1 MKKSLLIIALLLTGL
16 GNSFASHIPGGNIT
30 WTCDPANP
38 LCYNFIFT
46 QVINCPST
54 NPTTMG
60 NGFTI
65 TNSCGLANPTMPVL
79 NQTGVSV
86 DVAQTCATATS
97 TCNGGTVP
105 GAWLATYE
113 GQVCFPA
120 NCDSW
125 TIDYELCCRDANS
138 NTAGGSGNSMH
149 LQSVMNTLTAPCN
162 NGPVV
167 TAPQFIPYMC
177 AGQNNTY
184 CLTTADPDADST
196 YYQMTSPLA
205 AGGVPIAYNLPYTIN
220 APLNGFVLD
229 PNTGCMSFN
238 QATTGNFVVAIMI
251 NSYDAFGNLISSVTQ
266 DYQIEVITCTNVPPN
281 QPTGGGITNFNGTG
295 GNGGAAQTGPGSLSM
310 CYGDNVCFDITFTDN
325 DPANILTLTTDGLAL
340 MPGATFTTTGT
351 NPVTGTF
358 CWTAQP
364 GWIGNVVTFSV
375 QDDACPIVG
384 TNSFAVNFDI
394 TTGVW
399 VVPDDTICGAQTSQ
413 LIATGGSGLYTWN
426 SIAGPPLI
434 VGTNFS
440 CNPCANPVAS
450 PSATTTYVVTSTL
463 SAACQNTDTVTVY
476 VVPDITTTMTQSANS
491 ACLFDPIQL
500 DVAIAPAGP
509 GYTYSWTPATY
520 LNSTSISNP
529 LATITAPGTYTYYVD
544 VTSAAGCIKTD
555 SITVTIVPFMVP
567 DITILTPDSMM
578 ACGDSILVDLDL
590 GGGVPAVCG
599 LSPTNACS
607 GPTTQ
612 TTVGTGAT
620 NISSAPSPY
629 YGFYEDNR
637 IQMIYTAAELNALGF
652 LGGKITQI
660 AFEIVTQAS
669 TQNYSGF
676 TIKMGC
682 TALPDFQAQT
692 LFEPGLAQVYT
703 NASYAPLL
711 GWNTHVLDNAYEW
724 DGISNLI
731 VEVCFDNA
739 SWTSTDAV
747 AQTATAVKMV
757 MYDYTDGA
765 VGCVLNTPYIN
776 TSQLNRPNIRLTQC
790 PTIPDPLAFNY
801 AWTPNTNIITST
813 MQNPTVFPSN
823 PTSYI
828 VTVTDTGGNCSD
840 TDTLNITVL
849 CGACYLPAIT
859 VTNPTCKDG
868 TNGSI
873 VVDPTF
879 VLGSEVQNFSYVD
892 SITGTLL
899 QTTLNVTAGMQ
910 DSIINIGAGA
920 YTITMVDSSGCS
932 QDTTIYLTEPD
943 SVMINTITADDI
955 VCIGGNIQID
965 ATAIDGNGA
974 PYNYTWT
981 DLSTGVII
989 PGNGPHNVS
998 PIVSPTC
1005 YSVFATDLLGCI
1017 SSASQVCISIYPIL
1031 IANTPNGTPLDTITV
1046 CPASANGGPFGTNI
1060 TMSTVGGSG
1069 TGYNYDWYD
1078 NGTLVGNG
1086 GTITV
1091 TPTIPTTYV
1100 GVATDDCTTPA
1111 DSVWITIN
1119 WFNVITPDFV
1129 KNKADSC
1136 YPITV
1141 EFSNTSSPVALI
1153 GNTQWTFSGGGSSN
1167 GDPVSNTFNT
1177 PSCQDV
1183 TMTVTTLDGCS
1194 FTNTKVGYVCPYDYP
1209 VANFSMNPPI
1219 TDLLNTQIQ
1228 FTNLSDGGTPPLNS
1242 LWNFG
1247 SGLFPDTSV
1256 VTHPLF
1262 IYPDNVPGTYNVLL
1276 TVTDINGC
1284 QDTVMG
1290 TVVVNG
1296 IYLFY
1301 VPNSFTPD
1309 GDGTNDLF
1317 RPYGEGIDFSQYTM
1331 EIFDRWGEKLF
1342 STSNAERGWDG
1353 TYKGKPVQNGTYV
1366 WKIIAKEDYGTIIH
1380 DNFGHVNLIK

>member
-1 MKKSLLIIALLLTGL
+1 MKNSLLIIAILLG
-16 GNSFASHIPGGNIT
+16 GFSSSYASHIPGGNIT

-54 NPTTMG
+54 NPTTMS

-79 NQTGVSV
+79 NQTGISV

-238 QATTGNFVVAIMI
+238 QTTTGNFVVAIMI
-251 NSYDAFGNLISSVTQ
+251 NSYDVFGNLISSVTQ

-295 GNGGAAQTGPGSLSM
+295 GNGGAAQTGPGSLAM
-310 CYGDNVCFDITFTDN
+310 CYGDNVCFDITFADN

-399 VVPDDTICGAQTSQ
+399 TGPDNIICGNQTSQ
-413 LIATGGSGLYTWN
+413 LISTGGSGLYTWT

-450 PSATTTYVVTSTL
+450 PTATTTYVVTSTL

-476 VVPDITTTMTQSANS
+476 VVPDITTTMTQSASS

-529 LATITAPGTYTYYVD
+529 LATITAPGTYTYYVY
-544 VTSAAGCIKTD
+544 VTSAAGCVKTD
-555 SITVTIVPFMVP
+555 SITVVIVPFMVP
-567 DITILTPDSMM
+567 DINILTPDSTL
-578 ACGDSILVDLDL
+578 ACGDSILINLDL
-590 GGGVPAVCG
+590 GGGVPALCG
-599 LSPTNACS
+599 ISPTNACS

-629 YGFYEDNR
+629 YGFYEDSR
-637 IQMIYTAAELNALGF
+637 VQMIYTAAELNALGF
-652 LGGKITQI
+652 LGGKITEI
-660 AFEIVTQAS
+660 SFEIVTQAS
-669 TQNYSGF
+669 TQNYNGF

-692 LFEPGLAQVYT
+692 LFETGLVQVYT
-703 NASYAPLL
+703 NASYAPIL

-731 VEVCFDNA
+731 VEVCFDNN
-739 SWTSTDAV
+739 SWTSTDDV
-747 AQTATAVKMV
+747 AQTATLVKMV

-765 VGCVLNTPYIN
+765 IGCALNTPYIN

-840 TDTLNITVL
+840 TDTINVTVL

-892 SITGTLL
+892 SLTGAVL

-920 YTITMVDSSGCS
+920 YTITMVDSGGCS
-932 QDTTIYLTEPD
+932 HDTTIYLTHPD
-943 SVMINTITADDI
+943 SVMINTITQDDSI
-955 VCIGGNIQID
+955 CIGGNMQIS
-965 ATAIDGNGA
+965 ATAIDGNGG
-974 PYNYTWT
+974 PYTYTWT
-981 DLSTGVII
+981 NLNTGVVI
-989 PGNGPHNVS
+989 PGNGPHTVN
-998 PIVSPTC
+998 PIDTLTC
-1005 YSVFATDLLGCI
+1005 YSVFATDPLGCI
-1017 SSASQVCISIYPIL
+1017 SSPQQVCINLFDSITATSL
-1031 IANTPNGTPLDTITV
+1031 IASTSNDSLKV
-1046 CPASANGGPFGTNI
+1046 CPNSTQPIDIVAIGGMGAPYTYTWYENNI
-1060 TMSTVGGSG
+1060 QIG
-1069 TGYNYDWYD
+1069 TGSLIN
-1078 NGTLVGNG
+1078 
-1086 GTITV
+1086 V
-1091 TPTIPTTYV
+1091 TPTGPTTYI
-1100 GVATDDCTTPA
+1100 GVAYDNCSTPA
-1111 DSVWITIN
+1111 DSVIIYVDWYGL
-1119 WFNVITPDFV
+1119 VIPSIIR
-1129 KNKADSC
+1129 NKADSC
-1136 YPITV
+1136 YPFTV
-1141 EFSNTSSPVALI
+1141 EFTNTSTPAALI
-1153 GNTQWTFSGGGSSN
+1153 SSTQWSITNGDNGVGNTVSATF
-1167 GDPVSNTFNT
+1167 DT
-1177 PSCQDV
+1177 PTCQDV
-1183 TMTVTTLDGCS
+1183 TMTITTTDGCIV
-1194 FTNTKVGYVCPYDYP
+1194 TETWTDYVCPHDYP
-1209 VANFSMNPPI
+1209 TANFSTDPPI
-1219 TDLLNTQIQ
+1219 TTILNTKIQ
-1228 FTNLSDGGTPPLNS
+1228 FKNLTTGGTTPYS
-1242 LWNFG
+1242 FLWNFN
-1247 SGLFPDTSV
+1247 SGLSPDTSV
-1256 VTHPLF
+1256 TTHPYF
-1262 IYPDNVPGTYNVLL
+1262 TYPSAAPGIYNPML
-1276 TVTDINGC
+1276 TVTDANGC
-1284 QDTVMG
+1284 QDDVTG
-1290 TVVVNG
+1290 TVVING

-1301 VPNSFTPD
+1301 APNSFTPD
-1309 GDGTNDLF
+1309 GDGINDVF

-1331 EIFDRWGEKLF
+1331 KIYDRWGELLYDI
-1342 STSNAERGWDG
+1342 SNAERGWDG
-1353 TYKGKPVQNGTYV
+1353 TYKGKPVKAGTYI
-1366 WKIIAKEDYGTIIH
+1366 WKIVAKEDYGTIIH
-1380 DNFGHVNLIK
+1380 DNYGHVNLIK

>member
-1 MKKSLLIIALLLTGL
+1 MKKSLLIIALLLTGFCNL
-16 GNSFASHIPGGNIT
+16 FASHIPGGNIT
-30 WTCDPANP
+30 WTCDPTNP

-65 TNSCGLANPTMPVL
+65 TNSCGLANPVMPVL
-79 NQTGVSV
+79 NQTGLSV

-229 PNTGCMSFN
+229 PTTGCMSFN
-238 QATTGNFVVAIMI
+238 QTTTGNFVVAIMI
-251 NSYDAFGNLISSVTQ
+251 NSYDVFGNLISSVTQ

-295 GNGGAAQTGPGSLSM
+295 GNGGAAQTGPGSLAM
-310 CYGDNVCFDITFTDN
+310 CYGDNVCFDITFADN

-351 NPVTGTF
+351 NPIVGTF

-399 VVPDDTICGAQTSQ
+399 TGPDDTICGAQTSQ
-413 LIATGGSGLYTWN
+413 LISTGGSGLYTWT

-440 CNPCANPVAS
+440 CNPCANPLAS
-450 PSATTTYVVTSTL
+450 PTATTTYVVTSTL

-476 VVPDITTTMTQSANS
+476 VVPDFTPTLTQSAAS
-491 ACLFDPIQL
+491 TCLFDPVQL
-500 DVAIAPAGP
+500 NVNVNPAGP
-509 GYTYSWTPATY
+509 GFTYQWTP
-520 LNSTSISNP
+520 STFLDFDNIANP
-529 LATITAPGTYTYYVD
+529 LATITTPGTYTYYVD
-544 VTSAAGCIKTD
+544 ITNSGGCVKSDSVTLVITNNVAPTFTMTAADSMLFCGQCTQFTLIPDTLILAGAIDDFNGVLSPNWQTIQSGVQNIDCGSMTGNALHFNGITVREAITIPQNVTSCTTVDFCLFIGNAGSGGAPCENADANEDVELSYSITGAAGPWILIQLYD
-555 SITVTIVPFMVP
+555 SDDWDAAGPYNNTWTCFSVPIP
-567 DITILTPDSMM
+567 
-578 ACGDSILVDLDL
+578 
-590 GGGVPAVCG
+590 
-599 LSPTNACS
+599 
-607 GPTTQ
+607 
-612 TTVGTGAT
+612 
-620 NISSAPSPY
+620 
-629 YGFYEDNR
+629 
-637 IQMIYTAAELNALGF
+637 
-652 LGGKITQI
+652 
-660 AFEIVTQAS
+660 
-669 TQNYSGF
+669 
-676 TIKMGC
+676 
-682 TALPDFQAQT
+682 
-692 LFEPGLAQVYT
+692 PG
-703 NASYAPLL
+703 
-711 GWNTHVLDNAYEW
+711 
-724 DGISNLI
+724 
-731 VEVCFDNA
+731 
-739 SWTSTDAV
+739 
-747 AQTATAVKMV
+747 AQTASTLFKWDQPQFSACTGCDNWALDDVSITCPATANNN
-757 MYDYTDGA
+757 A
-765 VGCVLNTPYIN
+765 
-776 TSQLNRPNIRLTQC
+776 
-790 PTIPDPLAFNY
+790 Y
-801 AWTPNTNIITST
+801 AWTPSASLNDDTL
-813 MQNPTVFPSN
+813 QNPIGCPQQTTTYV
-823 PTSYI
+823 
-828 VTVTDTGGNCSD
+828 VTVTDPNGGCTTSD
-840 TDTLNITVL
+840 SVVVFVQ
-849 CGACYLPAIT
+849 CGTCYPVVPT
-859 VTNPTCKDG
+859 VTNVTCKDG
-868 TNGSI
+868 TDGGI
-873 VVDPTF
+873 TVVPNF
-879 VLGSEVQNFSYVD
+879 VFASEVQTLTWTD
-892 SITGTLL
+892 SISGAVL
-899 QTTLNVTAGMQ
+899 QVTPNLTAGMT
-910 DSIINIGAGA
+910 DSLMNLSAGA
-920 YTITMVDSSGCS
+920 YTISMQDSSGCIS
-932 QDTTIYLTEPD
+932 DTTIWITEPD
-943 SVMINTITADDI
+943 SVLISSISPGSPI
-955 VCIGGNIQID
+955 CIGGATPIN
-965 ATAIDGNGA
+965 ATAIGGNGA
-974 PYNYTWT
+974 PYTFTWT
-981 DLSTGVII
+981 DLSTGTVI

-998 PIVSPTC
+998 PILSPTC
-1005 YSVFATDLLGCI
+1005 YSVFATDPLGCI
-1017 SSASQVCISIYPIL
+1017 SSASQVCVSLHPSL
-1031 IANTPNGTPLDTITV
+1031 IANTSNGTPLDTIKV

-1060 TMSTVGGSG
+1060 TMNTVGGSG
-1069 TGYNYDWYD
+1069 TGYNYDWFD

-1091 TPTIPTTYV
+1091 TPTTPTTYL

-1119 WFNVITPDFV
+1119 WFNVITPDFI

-1136 YPITV
+1136 YPITI

-1153 GNTQWTFSGGGSSN
+1153 GNTQWAFSGGGSSN

-1194 FTNTKVGYVCPYDYP
+1194 FTNTKVGYICPYDYP

-1290 TVVVNG
+1290 TIVVNG